1 MRATGSWHGDVDT
14 GKESVWGNEI
24 YNPER
29 LKFFDQHLKG
39 IFPREDDPPVRL
51 YVMGTGDGTK
61 TEEGH
66 LNHGG
71 YWRDEAEWP
80 LARTQFQTL
89 YLHDDGSLDP
99 FASEEDDSSLTYTY
113 DPEHPV
119 PTVGGQLVGMFKITS
134 PEDGGPALDDVPAF
148 LDQWTL
154 ARNNLGEVIAAGG
167 FHQKEGPEWLGAR
180 EPYPLLKDRPD
191 VLAFETD
198 PLEDDTEVTGEVS
211 VKLWVSSTA
220 VDTDITVK
228 LIDVYPESDDYP
240 DGYHLNLTDT
250 IRRMRYRNSWTEP
263 AMMTPG
269 EPVEVTIT
277 MWPVSNVFKKGHRIR
292 VDISSSN
299 FPRFD
304 VNPNT
309 GEPVGRHTKMIR
321 ADNTIYTSADLA
333 SRVILPII
341 PAE

>member
-14 GKESVWGNEI
+14 GKASVWGNEI

-29 LKFFDQHLKG
+29 LEFFDRHLKG
-39 IFPREDDPPVRL
+39 ITVAEDDPPVRL
-51 YVMGTGDGTK
+51 YVLGTGDGTK
-61 TEEGH
+61 TAEGH

-80 LARTQFQTL
+80 PARTQFQTL
-89 YLHDDGSLDP
+89 YMHEDGSLDP
-99 FASEEDDSSLTYTY
+99 FASEDEDGSLTYTY

-134 PEDGGPALDDVPAF
+134 PEDGGPALDDVPPF

-154 ARNNLGEVIAAGG
+154 ARNNLSEVIAAGG
-167 FHQKEGPEWLGAR
+167 FHQKEGAEWIGAE

-198 PLEDDTEVTGEVS
+198 LLEDDTEVTGEVS

-250 IRRMRYRNSWTEP
+250 ILRMRYRNSWTEP
-263 AMMTPG
+263 EMMTPG
-269 EPVEVTIT
+269 EPVEATIT
-277 MWPVSNVFKKGHRIR
+277 LWPISSVFKKGHRIR
-292 VDISSSN
+292 IDISSSN

-309 GEPVGRHTKMIR
+309 GEPVGRHTKMVK
-321 ADNTIYTSADLA
+321 ADNTLHTSAGLM

-341 PAE
+341 PS

>member
-14 GKESVWGNEI
+14 GKASVWGNEI

-29 LKFFDQHLKG
+29 LEFFDRHLKG
-39 IFPREDDPPVRL
+39 ITVPEDDPPVRL
-51 YVMGTGDGTK
+51 YVLGTGDGTK
-61 TEEGH
+61 TAEGH

-80 LARTQFQTL
+80 PARTQFQTL
-89 YLHDDGSLDP
+89 YMHEDGSLDP
-99 FASEEDDSSLTYTY
+99 FASEDEDGSLTYTY

-134 PEDGGPALDDVPAF
+134 PEDGGPALDDVPPF

-154 ARNNLGEVIAAGG
+154 ARNNLSEVIAAGG
-167 FHQKEGPEWLGAR
+167 FHQKEGAEWIGAE

-191 VLAFETD
+191 VLAFETEL
-198 PLEDDTEVTGEVS
+198 LEDDTEVTGEVS

-250 IRRMRYRNSWTEP
+250 ILRMRYRNSWTEP
-263 AMMTPG
+263 EMMTPG
-269 EPVEVTIT
+269 EPVEATIT
-277 MWPVSNVFKKGHRIR
+277 LWPISSVFKKGHRIR
-292 VDISSSN
+292 IDISSSN

-309 GEPVGRHTKMIR
+309 GEPVGRHTKMVK
-321 ADNTIYTSADLA
+321 ADNTLHTSAGLM

-341 PAE
+341 PS